1 MPDWFPTWL
10 ITLAQILQ
18 MVVGVF
24 VAFNYYRVLS
34 AGGSCAVST
43 DLLWACAVM
52 YSTYL
57 YLFVEFAV
65 KRYVRA
71 WLLGVFVGWLLARGP
86 SDIGVCVSIQPKVL
100 PYPRHGH
107 PHPTTATSSSPS
119 RTRGT
124 RASR

>member
-1 MPDWFPTWL
+1 MVIIAPISYSRRDRHPCLPQPPTQTTQHPSTHPPTQVPDWFPTWL

-65 KRYVRA
+65 KRCVRA
-71 WLLGVFVGWLLARGP
+71 LFFP
-86 SDIGVCVSIQPKVL
+86 VS
-100 PYPRHGH
+100 
-107 PHPTTATSSSPS
+107 
-119 RTRGT
+119 
-124 RASR
+124 